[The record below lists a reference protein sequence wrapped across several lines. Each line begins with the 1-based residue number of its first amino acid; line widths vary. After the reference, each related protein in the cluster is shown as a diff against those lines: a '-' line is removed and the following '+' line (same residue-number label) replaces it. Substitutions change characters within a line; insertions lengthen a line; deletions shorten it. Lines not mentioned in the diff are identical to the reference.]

1 MLDTGILE
9 KQDECVFLSL
19 SVSSLNVFGLCS
31 LKCVFTICMVLLLVS
46 SLCLIFFFVHERG
59 LCLVFALPDL
69 ALLSLCVS
77 ASHLG
82 ALCPAYLS
90 FFLFVNWLFVTLS
103 PCSFDILPFSDSTV
117 STLSWLSLFHMSFLP
132 LLGHLLSF
140 FMLCVLLCL
149 FVFCDFPFHQSFLF
163 SFLLCFPPSTDFCVF
178 QPLHES
184 VSPPPWC
191 PVLFSPCIFFV
202 PVCVCSCVHVCDKG
216 ASKPFLIGAECQL
229 SK

>member
-1 MLDTGILE
+1 MCISFFVCFFLE
-9 KQDECVFLSL
+9 CLWSLFSKVCLSYL
-19 SVSSLNVFGLCS
+19 YGSFVSFFSVSHFLFCSWEWSVPCLCS
-31 LKCVFTICMVLLLVS
+31 PRPGS
-46 SLCLIFFFVHERG
+46 SFPLCLCVTSGCFV
-59 LCLVFALPDL
+59 LI
-69 ALLSLCVS
+69 S
-77 ASHLG
+77 
-82 ALCPAYLS
+82 CPAYLS

-140 FMLCVLLCL
+140 FMLCVLLLCL
-149 FVFCDFPFHQSFLF
+149 FVFCDFPFHQSSLF

-184 VSPPPWC
+184 MSPPPWC

-202 PVCVCSCVHVCDKG
+202 HVCVCSCVHVCDKG
-216 ASKPFLIGAECQL
+216 ASKPFIIGAECQL